1 MFLILLSMSSHIGS
15 RWWEK
20 SLLGRQVVKGL
31 RLLHLYLAPSICLH
45 HPLLLG
51 AKRGAALLGSP
62 SQAAPSMSHG
72 PCLAQEEAEKHE
84 QAASVDESWP
94 WAG

>member
-1 MFLILLSMSSHIGS
+1 MVG
-15 RWWEK
+15 EKK

-45 HPLLLG
+45 HPLL
-51 AKRGAALLGSP
+51 RGLRKGRPFWAVLVRLLP
-62 SQAAPSMSHG
+62 ACPDG